1 MMSYSCLAAVEAQ
14 GMLHPNMP
22 QWDIDGFELKLLEK
36 QSMKKQTN
44 KKIQHIKRLLN
55 IINLFLF
62 RHHRQVTKTSDPPR
76 SADLA
81 QTTKYA
87 TSTCQG
93 ES

>member
-44 KKIQHIKRLLN
+44 KKIQHIKNPLCPQLL
-55 IINLFLF
+55 
-62 RHHRQVTKTSDPPR
+62 TS
-76 SADLA
+76 
-81 QTTKYA
+81 
-87 TSTCQG
+87 
-93 ES
+93 